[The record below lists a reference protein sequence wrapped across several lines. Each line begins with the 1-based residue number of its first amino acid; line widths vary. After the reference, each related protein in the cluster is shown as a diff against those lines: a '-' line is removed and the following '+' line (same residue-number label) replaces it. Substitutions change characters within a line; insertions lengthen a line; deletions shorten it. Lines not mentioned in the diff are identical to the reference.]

1 MKTLKD
7 LPKRRGLPLLGNL
20 HQLDKNAFHLSV
32 EQWARDFGL
41 APFRLQIASM
51 HCVVFSEPEQ
61 VRYILK
67 HRPSQFRRMK
77 EMARLFDEVGFSS
90 LFTDEGESWKRQRRL
105 VMPAFAKRSL
115 VAFTPQIASTALKL
129 RDRLRGNLEQALDLR
144 DDLRR
149 FSVDVSCLLVFGF
162 DLKSLE
168 NDYSQS
174 LQTFHDV
181 VNTIN
186 NRMRAVVPYWRV
198 FKLPSDHR
206 FDRSMNDLKNMVIGI
221 ARDTRERMRHQEDV
235 GAHCILH
242 TMLEAVDSEE
252 GALTDDELFANMMAL
267 ILAGEGTTS
276 AMLGWLCYFL
286 GQDPVLQDNLRNEVA
301 SLDLHQLDYH
311 ALADLPLTE
320 AVIEETFRIKSTL
333 PLMVMETLEDTVI
346 DDIELAQGTKMLVLT
361 RIDGLK
367 DLEQDSVFNPY
378 RWLDEPHA
386 LIDMRETRKKQ
397 FPYGYGPRSCPG
409 ASLAHVEL
417 KVAVA
422 MLVKYFDLELIDKDQ
437 IKEVFTTFA
446 VPDKLKI
453 RLGARPAQET
463 PTASVARKIDAA

>member
-1 MKTLKD
+1 M
-7 LPKRRGLPLLGNL
+7 LGNL
-20 HQLDKNAFHLSV
+20 HQLDKNAFHLSL
-32 EQWARDFGL
+32 EQWARDFHYE
-41 APFRLQIASM
+41 PFRLQIASM
-51 HCVVFSEPEQ
+51 HCVVFSKPEQ

-77 EMARLFDEVGFSS
+77 EMAKLFDEVGFSS
-90 LFTDEGESWKRQRRL
+90 LFTDEGESWKRQQRL
-105 VMPAFAKRSL
+105 IMPAFSKRSL
-115 VAFTPQIASTALKL
+115 VAFAPQIASTALKL
-129 RDRLRGNLEQALDLR
+129 RDRLRGNLEQPLDLR

-168 NDYSQS
+168 NDDSQS

-198 FKLPSDHR
+198 LKLPSDHR
-206 FDRSMNDLKNMVIGI
+206 FDRSMADLKSMVIGI
-221 ARDTRERMRHQEDV
+221 ARDTQERMRRQEDI
-235 GAHCILH
+235 GPHCILH
-242 TMLEAVDSEE
+242 TMLEAVGSEDS
-252 GALTDDELFANMMAL
+252 ALTDDELFANMMAL

-276 AMLGWLCYFL
+276 AMLSWLCYFL
-286 GQDPVLQDNLRNEVA
+286 GQDPALQNSLRNEVA

-311 ALADLPLTE
+311 ALADMPLTE

-333 PLMVMETLEDTVI
+333 PLLVMEPLEDTVI
-346 DDIELAQGTKMLVLT
+346 DDIELEQGTKLLVLT

-367 DLEQDSVFNPY
+367 DLERDSVFDPY
-378 RWLDEPHA
+378 RWLDEQRA
-386 LIDMRETRKKQ
+386 LIDLKEARKKQ
-397 FPYGYGPRSCPG
+397 FPYGHGPRSCPG
-409 ASLAHVEL
+409 APLAHIEL

-446 VPDKLKI
+446 LPDSLRI
-453 RLGARPAQET
+453 RLRARAEPESPAA
-463 PTASVARKIDAA
+463 PVTAADAV